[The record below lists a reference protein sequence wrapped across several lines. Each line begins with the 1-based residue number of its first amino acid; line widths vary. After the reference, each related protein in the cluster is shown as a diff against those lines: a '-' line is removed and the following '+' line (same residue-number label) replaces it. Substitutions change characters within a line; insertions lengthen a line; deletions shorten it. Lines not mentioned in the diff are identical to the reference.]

1 VRRSSDLFSIIDSHL
16 VVSIPYITTQA
27 ELRGKKIKII
37 AGIATIAALGV
48 AAIIAIVFFLPPLDL
63 VFDKI
68 MKVLVR

>member
-1 VRRSSDLFSIIDSHL
+1 VLQQEHADDSQNRL
-16 VVSIPYITTQA
+16 CA
-27 ELRGKKIKII
+27 EVGMRTLRKFW
-37 AGIATIAALGV
+37 IATIAALGV